1 MIEGG
6 IFHFRQAAAGN
17 SEIARP
23 ERPARRRGYL
33 NNTPPDRRAGS
44 ALRKMMIM
52 ICLLYMYIVADNG
65 EKAGIMSSCNE
76 ARALLQVCYRWGEIV
91 DLIFW
96 VW

>member
-1 MIEGG
+1 
-6 IFHFRQAAAGN
+6 
-17 SEIARP
+17 
-23 ERPARRRGYL
+23 
-33 NNTPPDRRAGS
+33 
-44 ALRKMMIM
+44 
-52 ICLLYMYIVADNG
+52 MYIVANNG

>member
-1 MIEGG
+1 MIEQGSSVFG
-6 IFHFRQAAAGN
+6 RPQP
-17 SEIARP
+17 EIRKF
-23 ERPARRRGYL
+23 PAQ
-33 NNTPPDRRAGS
+33 S
-44 ALRKMMIM
+44 ALRGGAESIKTRR
-52 ICLLYMYIVADNG
+52 LTAARGLRSKNDDTDLFNVYIVADNG